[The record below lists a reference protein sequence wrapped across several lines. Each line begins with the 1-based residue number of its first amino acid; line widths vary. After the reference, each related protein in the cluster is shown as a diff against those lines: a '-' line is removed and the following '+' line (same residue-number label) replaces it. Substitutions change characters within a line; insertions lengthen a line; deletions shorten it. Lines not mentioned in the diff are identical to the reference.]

1 MIILRVAMDRAW
13 RKETANE
20 ICTGLVFAQPA
31 AIHEQSQRARMT
43 LYNTEG
49 SISGLGTPANRSDTS
64 VEKHISVKHV
74 SLA

>member
-1 MIILRVAMDRAW
+1 MIILRVAMDCAW

-20 ICTGLVFAQPA
+20 ICTVLIFAQPA
-31 AIHEQSQRARMT
+31 TVHEESQGARMS
-43 LYNTEG
+43 LYNTED

-64 VEKHISVKHV
+64 VEKHASIEHV